1 MLLKIFYR
9 HEREKHQD
17 IPADSGSNEEP
28 SEEKNE
34 DHKYNY
40 HVTRLF
46 YGLFMEDI
54 NDAIREGDS
63 ERLLD
68 CIKLS
73 LLVFRKFR
81 KDKYA
86 YTTLLFLCKLFAI
99 LPEKE
104 AFHLLRNRFFNG
116 KGGKGNNIPLDL
128 LNEFFNHLLK
138 TCLRL
143 LGGNINEVN
152 AQRVARS
159 LCLMQK
165 TLASVDCD
173 ISMAEKSGKHNVVAA
188 EESVSQIVRDLTH
201 DHVFDF
207 QSGRVGYESFPKF
220 SKDILEGLDYRD
232 FFSWSRGLLKTWEAM
247 YL

>member
-1 MLLKIFYR
+1 MYLLHTTTYVIKICYR

-138 TCLRL
+138 TCLRS

-201 DHVFDF
+201 DNVSLASSLEEWVKKVFPSLAKISLKGLTTEIF
-207 QSGRVGYESFPKF
+207 FP
-220 SKDILEGLDYRD
+220 GQ
-232 FFSWSRGLLKTWEAM
+232 GGC
-247 YL
+247 

>member
-1 MLLKIFYR
+1 MLFKIFYR

-17 IPADSGSNEEP
+17 IPADSSSNDEP

-86 YTTLLFLCKLFAI
+86 YTTLLFLCKLFVI

-104 AFHLLRNRFFNG
+104 AFYLLRNRFFNG
-116 KGGKGNNIPLDL
+116 KGGKGKNIPLDL

-173 ISMAEKSGKHNVVAA
+173 ISMAEKSGRHNVVAA
-188 EESVSQIVRDLTH
+188 EESVSQIVRDLMH
-201 DHVFDF
+201 DNVFDF

>member
-1 MLLKIFYR
+1 MLLKIFYK

-34 DHKYNY
+34 DHMYNY

-81 KDKYA
+81 NDKYA
-86 YTTLLFLCKLFAI
+86 YTTFLFLCKLFAI

-104 AFHLLRNRFFNG
+104 SFHLLRNRFFNG
-116 KGGKGNNIPLDL
+116 KGPVRKL
-128 LNEFFNHLLK
+128 
-138 TCLRL
+138 
-143 LGGNINEVN
+143 
-152 AQRVARS
+152 
-159 LCLMQK
+159 
-165 TLASVDCD
+165 TL
-173 ISMAEKSGKHNVVAA
+173 
-188 EESVSQIVRDLTH
+188 
-201 DHVFDF
+201 
-207 QSGRVGYESFPKF
+207 
-220 SKDILEGLDYRD
+220 
-232 FFSWSRGLLKTWEAM
+232 
-247 YL
+247 